1 MAADTTTT
9 TAAKP
14 SSGAIADYEIHDDS
28 HSQFRV
34 VQRSTLALS
43 LASIA
48 ADDNSK
54 LPTIKVLGTGGT
66 IALKGSTGSQTA
78 GYKVDLT
85 IEELVALI
93 PDLTLTANL
102 EYEQVFNVD
111 SKEINSSE
119 LLLLYQK
126 VKEALAEYDG
136 IVITHG
142 TDTMEETAFF
152 LQLVLNT
159 DKPIVLCGLMRPSTA
174 ISSDGP
180 MNLYQAISI
189 ASNPTS
195 RGRGVLVALNDRIG
209 SGFYITKSNAN
220 SLDTFK
226 LAGQGYLGNFVNNEV
241 HYYYPPSKPLGIV
254 YFDVDPL
261 DAPEDVVI
269 LYAHQG
275 LSNRI
280 IELILTGLTCRGL
293 VLATMG
299 AGSMADA
306 TNDFIATL
314 TRKSQIPV
322 VYLKRLMDGMV
333 PTAAI
338 PKRATDRATGE
349 VFDYTNA
356 IAGGYLN
363 PQKARIL
370 IQLCLAQNMN
380 IDSIRKVFR
389 QMYGG

>member
-1 MAADTTTT
+1 MVADTLSVS
-9 TAAKP
+9 P
-14 SSGAIADYEIHDDS
+14 GGSGATLAEYEIHDDS

-34 VQRSTLALS
+34 VQRTTLNLS
-43 LASIA
+43 IASISL
-48 ADDNSK
+48 DDERQ

-111 SKEINSSE
+111 SKEINSDE
-119 LLLLYQK
+119 LLQLYQK
-126 VKEALAEYDG
+126 VKEGLKEYDG

-152 LQLVLNT
+152 LQCAINT

-174 ISSDGP
+174 ILSDGP

-189 ASNPTS
+189 ASDPSS

-209 SGFYITKSNAN
+209 SGFYITKLNAN

-241 HYYYPPSKPLGIV
+241 HYYYPPSKPLGLV
-254 YFDVDPL
+254 YFDVDPF

-269 LYAHQG
+269 LYGHQG
-275 LSNRI
+275 ISNRV
-280 IELILTGLTCRGL
+280 IELILSGLACLGL

-299 AGSMADA
+299 AGLMADA

-314 TRKSQIPV
+314 TRKLQIPV

-338 PKRATDRATGE
+338 PRHATNRATGE
-349 VFDYTNA
+349 VFPYTNA

-370 IQLCLAQNMN
+370 VQLCLAQNMD
-380 IDSIRKVFR
+380 IAAIRKVFQ